1 LKLFAIA
8 GILAGE
14 YFPKLEK
21 MMDYTSI
28 AGARAG
34 AVEQNRVLRNTYFLL
49 ALSMLP
55 TAAGALL
62 GISLQFHMTGWMGLL
77 LFMGVSFG
85 AFFAIEKTKDSAAGV
100 FILLAWTGFMGLWLS
115 QMLQVAL
122 TFSNGGTLIGMA
134 AVGTAAI
141 FFSLATVATVTKKDF
156 GFLGNFLF
164 IGLIL
169 LLIASIANIFFAIPA
184 MSLAISGVA
193 LLVFSGYILYDVSRI
208 VNGGETNYVTATLQ
222 LYLDVYNVFVSLL
235 HILMAL
241 SGRRD

>member
-1 LKLFAIA
+1 
-8 GILAGE
+8 
-14 YFPKLEK
+14 
-21 MMDYTSI
+21 MDRIITSS
-28 AGARAG
+28 RD
-34 AVEQNRVLRNTYFLL
+34 RSSLLSTHKVLRNTYFLL

-193 LLVFSGYILYDVSRI
+193 LLIFSGYILYDVSHI